1 MNTHQDRSRLDP
13 SEKADRAA
21 AAEGL
26 NKGDKRRM
34 QNKLAQRAFRARS
47 KIVNKHVSICSSSS
61 SSSPHSSRLSSV
73 IPRDSLRRTWLT
85 NRRLVDWKIWKNL
98 PNNNP
103 HALGI

>member
-47 KIVNKHVSICSSSS
+47 KIVNKHVSNSPFVSS
-61 SSSPHSSRLSSV
+61 LFCY
-73 IPRDSLRRTWLT
+73 ISLFLT
-85 NRRLVDWKIWKNL
+85 TNVADR
-98 PNNNP
+98 
-103 HALGI
+103 